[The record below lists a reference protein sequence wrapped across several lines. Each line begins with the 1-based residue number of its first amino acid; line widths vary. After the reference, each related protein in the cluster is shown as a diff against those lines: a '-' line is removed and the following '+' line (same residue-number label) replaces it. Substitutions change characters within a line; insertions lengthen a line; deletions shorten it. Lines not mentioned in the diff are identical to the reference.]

1 MTAFEDFDY
10 QLDLDI
16 VLDQFDYAIQS
27 VNNASRPKWKTA
39 VSDELLKIYSGEVS
53 IDEGLEY
60 MRNVVD
66 TASAAS

>member
-1 MTAFEDFDY
+1 
-10 QLDLDI
+10 
-16 VLDQFDYAIQS
+16 
-27 VNNASRPKWKTA
+27 

-60 MRNVVD
+60 MRNAVD